1 MKRILKEIAKLKE
14 GSRGSENQLINL
26 KAQLEDVQ
34 GRIVRDGRATEI
46 TIFTTPAKA
55 GIVVGQ
61 VANLP
66 HIDVQRRQVGN
77 LPHAF

>member
-34 GRIVRDGRATEI
+34 GRIGAM
-46 TIFTTPAKA
+46 
-55 GIVVGQ
+55 
-61 VANLP
+61 VARLK
-66 HIDVQRRQVGN
+66 
-77 LPHAF
+77 